1 MLVNYL
7 KSCDSLRASDLFT
20 MQIVCFEFIAGSRNS
35 EVVLIIYLKDAKCL
49 LLKNSFLLHFS
60 FVVFPAFTYLVVICL

>member
-20 MQIVCFEFIAGSRNS
+20 MQIVCFEFIVGSLNS

-49 LLKNSFLLHFS
+49 LLKNSFLHFS
-60 FVVFPAFTYLVVICL
+60 FVAFPAFTYLVVICF